1 MGAGHGQWITIENI
15 AKNMQI
21 FDFKVNFH
29 YSNYI
34 KSVDYACDDCRY
46 KWDLQYTTIKKNS
59 ESLI

>member
-1 MGAGHGQWITIENI
+1 MGAGHGQWNIIENK

-29 YSNYI
+29 CSNYI
-34 KSVDYACDDCRY
+34 KYVDYVCDDCRY